1 MSSSVEV
8 LPPGGVGSVP
18 PPRSSHKA
26 SPRFLAARPL
36 SPAEGRELR
45 HSLTHP
51 QRSEKRASDLLSR
64 FLLAEVVNRTLGS
77 LSLDELLHRL
87 VALAAETLNAERGT
101 IFLLDAERDEL
112 YSRVAQGDGIGE
124 IRIPRTAGIAG
135 VVFASGRS
143 EIVDDAYGDPRFDA
157 SVDRYTGYHTRSL
170 VCAPLRRDDGSVIGT
185 FEVLNTRHRK
195 FDGADLLLLEAIA
208 SQAAATLD
216 HARAFEHE
224 RRERAQDRRLLE
236 MTEAVS
242 VELDLDRLLG
252 KIVAAASEL
261 LDAER
266 ASLFVHDPEAGEL
279 FTRVTSGGAVDEIRI
294 ADDAGIAGATF
305 RAPGS
310 ITVGDA
316 YADPRFDRLTDIR
329 TGFKTASL
337 LSVPVLDQA
346 GTPIAVLQVL
356 NKRAG
361 PFTGAD
367 ERRLLTF
374 ATQVAIALQNAQLFT
389 DVLALK
395 KYTDTLLR
403 SLPDG
408 VITLDR
414 HFHVL
419 TINDAARKLLAI
431 GADGVVAGSVE
442 HLWGE
447 ANPWL
452 IETLAYVVRTGRGDH
467 RPDVEFALA
476 NGAVVSVNV
485 TAAPLG
491 DTAGA
496 FSGVTLILQDID
508 RQKKV
513 QATITRYMAKE
524 FAECAIGANAAGTE
538 GSTVFATMLFSD
550 IRRFTALAE
559 ALSPQATVDMLNE
572 YFSEMAKIVQQH
584 GGVLDKYI
592 GDAVMAVFGAPVS
605 GPADA
610 DNAAATASQMIRRLK
625 ELNLRRLS
633 RGARPLEIGVGLAS
647 GEIVA
652 GPVGSPARKNYT
664 VIGDAVNLAAR
675 LESANKQY
683 GTTVLVAGT
692 TVERFVHPARLRRID
707 LIRVKGKEVP
717 TEISE
722 ILDYHDTATLARLD
736 TVLAAFD
743 DGIRRYR
750 AREWARAL
758 AHFADFLKVFPN
770 DGPSWVYTDRC
781 PYHRDHAPPE
791 HWDGVWTMK
800 TK

>member
-1 MSSSVEV
+1 MRKISRRPAGRVV
-8 LPPGGVGSVP
+8 AV
-18 PPRSSHKA
+18 
-26 SPRFLAARPL
+26 RPL
-36 SPAEGRELR
+36 SPAECRELR
-45 HSLTHP
+45 RILTHP
-51 QRSEKRASDLLSR
+51 GRSEKRASDLLGR
-64 FLLAEVVNRTLGS
+64 FLLAEVVNRALGS
-77 LSLDELLHRL
+77 FSLDELLRRL
-87 VALAAETLNAERGT
+87 VALAATTLDAERGT
-101 IFLLDAERDEL
+101 IFLLDAERDAL
-112 YSRVAQGDGIGE
+112 CSRVAEGNEIGE
-124 IRIPRTAGIAG
+124 IAIPRTSGIAG
-135 VVFASGRS
+135 AVFASGQP
-143 EIVDDAYGDPRFDA
+143 EIVHDAYADPRFDA
-157 SVDRYTGYHTRSL
+157 SVDRFTGYHTRSL
-170 VCAPLRRDDGSVIGT
+170 VCAPLRRDDGAVIGT
-185 FEVLNTRHRK
+185 IEVLNKRRRK
-195 FDGADLLLLEAIA
+195 FGSADLLLLEAIA
-208 SQAAATLD
+208 SQAGAALG
-216 HARAFEHE
+216 HACAFAEE
-224 RRERAQDRRLLE
+224 RRERARDRRLLE
-236 MTEAVS
+236 MGESVS

-252 KIVAAASEL
+252 KIVTASADL

-279 FTRVTSGGAVDEIRI
+279 WSRVTAGGEVEEIRFP
-294 ADDAGIAGATF
+294 DDTGIAGATW
-305 RAPGS
+305 RATES
-310 ITVGDA
+310 IAVRDA
-316 YADPRFDRLTDIR
+316 YADPRFDPAIDAR
-329 TGFKTASL
+329 TGFKTQSL

-346 GTPIAVLQVL
+346 GAAIAVLQVL

-361 PFTGAD
+361 QFTGAD

-395 KYTDTLLR
+395 KYTDNLLR

-414 HFHVL
+414 HFTVL
-419 TINDAARKLLAI
+419 TINDAARKLLDIA
-431 GADGVVAGSVE
+431 ADAVCEGPVDR
-442 HLWGE
+442 LWGR

-452 IETLAYVVRTGRGDH
+452 VETLAYVVRTGRGDH
-467 RPDVEFALA
+467 RPDVEFVLE
-476 NGAVVSVNV
+476 NGAVASVNV

-491 DTAGA
+491 DASGA
-496 FSGVTLILQDID
+496 ASGVTLILQDIE

-524 FAECAIGANAAGTE
+524 FAECAIGADGSRAE

-572 YFSEMAKIVQQH
+572 YFSEMAEIVQQH

-610 DNAAATASQMIRRLK
+610 DNAAAAASQMIRRLK
-625 ELNLRRLS
+625 ELNLRRSS

-664 VIGDAVNLAAR
+664 VIGDSVNLASR

-683 GTTVLVAGT
+683 GTMVLVAGA
-692 TVERFVHPARLRRID
+692 TVDHFIRPARLRRID
-707 LIRVKGKEVP
+707 LIRVKGKEAP
-717 TEISE
+717 TEIYE
-722 ILDYHDTATLARLD
+722 ILDYHDEETLARFD
-736 TVLAAFD
+736 AILADFD
-743 DGIRRYR
+743 AGIRCYR
-750 AREWARAL
+750 ARQWARAL
-758 AHFADFLKVFPN
+758 AHFADVLKVFPN

-781 PYHRDHAPPE
+781 LYQRDNAPPE